1 MPSVALSSTAA
12 RLLELQIQNGLS
24 DLNEFIEGTPFA
36 NLFDIGR
43 LSLTNPKKP
52 HSYGRDAMSFQAE
65 SQYGNSVKRLDR
77 LEIDKM
83 LTFRVHR

>member
-43 LSLTNPKKP
+43 LSLTNPKEP

-65 SQYGNSVKRLDR
+65 SQH
-77 LEIDKM
+77 I
-83 LTFRVHR
+83 TP